1 MSFKRKEIRAIL
13 DDEKTSIDEKL
24 DLLIKSHSES
34 LDALQDEKD
43 TIQKDLE
50 GAKSWEEKYNA
61 LQADFNNYKDA
72 QTQKEDRKAKE
83 TAYRKLLQS
92 NNISDKRIDS
102 IIRITDFTDLKLNK
116 DGKFKDEEKLEESI
130 KSDWSEFIPN
140 TSTKGADVSNP
151 PSGNKN
157 TMTKEDIL
165 KITDFAK
172 QQEAIKAN
180 PQLFTK

>member
-24 DLLIKSHSES
+24 DLLIKSHTES

-43 TIQKDLE
+43 TIQKDLD

-72 QTQKEDRKAKE
+72 QTQKEDKKAKE
-83 TAYRKLLQS
+83 NAYRKLLQS

-102 IIRITDFTDLKLNK
+102 IIRVTDFTDLKLNK

-130 KSDWSEFIPN
+130 KTDWAEFIPN

-151 PSGNKN
+151 PSSNKN